1 MGKRKAIWSLVWGIL
16 SVVIWPL
23 SIIFGP
29 IALAMG
35 IDVLRKKEHG
45 RGMAIAGII
54 TGSVGLLIVVVF
66 VLLAYFGV
74 LGPEFSQ
81 PTQPVVV
88 TDAGF
93 ILTAGDS
100 HRFTSF
106 AAGTYDFEITSTD
119 GVTILAYPSE
129 KDFQLHV
136 ADGRGWEYYED
147 CSAEESTRFRKTCTL
162 PQDAVVAV
170 HNPNMFEEI
179 NVNVRIVQ
187 IG

>member
-16 SVVIWPL
+16 SVVLWPL

-29 IALAMG
+29 MALYMG
-35 IDVLRKKEHG
+35 IDVLRKKDAG
-45 RGMAIAGII
+45 RGMAIGGIV

-66 VLLAYFGV
+66 VLLAYFGA

-81 PTQPVVV
+81 APVVV
-88 TDAGF
+88 TDTGF
-93 ILTAGDS
+93 ILKAGDS

-106 AAGTYDFEITSTD
+106 WSGTYDVEITSTD

-129 KDFQLHV
+129 KDFQLHA
-136 ADGRGWEYYED
+136 ADGRGWEYYEE
-147 CSAEESTRFRKTCTL
+147 CSTEKSTRFRKTCTL

-170 HNPNMFEEI
+170 HNPNIFEEI
-179 NVNVRIVQ
+179 NVNVRIVRL
-187 IG
+187 GS